1 MNKLHFFKDYLIE
14 KYGKPLY
21 RIPIDLPLSCP
32 NRENNSGRGCIYC
45 ADDGNRARHLRHN
58 LSLGGQVHDGIDY
71 ATRRYQAEPPYIA
84 YFQSFSNTYGEVEQL
99 RQYYNDVLALADFA
113 VVIIST
119 RPDCLPVPV
128 LDLLSELNNRYELWI
143 ELGVQTSNDE
153 TLEIIRRGHRFE
165 AVKQAAATLSERG
178 IRCAAHVILGLPG
191 ESASDFRQTAVDI
204 AALPF
209 SAVKIHNLLV
219 LKNTPLAKMY
229 ANPAFTPSI
238 KPLNEYEYA
247 AAAVEFLKLI
257 PDRWNIMRLTADADE
272 KEIIAPKWWMKKG
285 QFLEFFKD
293 CFDKI
298 SEGAFQGVKTEDG
311 SFTLYHPEFRQHFH
325 TVAGAETE
333 AVKKFTEPSKLEL
346 RLKEKEL
353 VTLLDI
359 GFGLGHNVV
368 EAVKVAEKTGAGRLA
383 ITTLEYDLRTLTAAQ
398 RLFPSDS
405 LHCRIISALLEN
417 GCWQGNFSEVKLIAA
432 DARKSVCELKD
443 KFDIIF
449 MDGFSPDKNPELWSF
464 DFIRQLKKL
473 ISRDGILTTY
483 SSAYP
488 VRGALLRA
496 GFNVGES
503 NPFGRKRSGTV
514 AALSRDMIE
523 IPLNEKELNIILR
536 STAGAAYRD
545 SGLDGQGSELL
556 EQRVKLVKKLRE
568 RGVPKWHK

>member
-14 KYGKPLY
+14 KYGKPLH

-32 NRENNSGRGCIYC
+32 NRENNSGQGCIYC
-45 ADDGNRARHLRHN
+45 ADDGNRARHLRHH
-58 LSLGGQVHDGIDY
+58 LSLPGQVCDGIDY
-71 ATRRYQAEPPYIA
+71 VTRRYQAEPPYIA

-99 RQYYNDVLALADFA
+99 RQYYNEVLALADFA
-113 VVIIST
+113 IVIIST
-119 RPDCLPVPV
+119 RPDCLPVQV
-128 LDLLSELNNRYELWI
+128 LDLLNELNNRYELWI
-143 ELGVQTSNDE
+143 ELGVQTSNDV
-153 TLEIIRRGHRFE
+153 TLELIRRGHRFD
-165 AVKQAAATLSERG
+165 AVKQAATALRERG

-229 ANPAFTPSI
+229 ANPAFAPSI

-247 AAAVEFLKLI
+247 TAAVDFLKLI
-257 PDRWNIMRLTADADE
+257 PDNWNIMRLTADADE

-293 CFDKI
+293 CFNKK
-298 SEGAFQGVKTEDG
+298 SAGVFQGVKTEDG

-325 TVAGAETE
+325 TIAGAETE
-333 AVKKFTEPSKLEL
+333 AVKKFIEPSKLECC
-346 RLKEKEL
+346 LKDQSL
-353 VTLLDI
+353 VKLLDI
-359 GFGLGHNVV
+359 GFGLGYNVI
-368 EAVKVAEKTGAGRLA
+368 EATKVAERVKIGRLA

-398 RLFPSDS
+398 RLFPSGS
-405 LHCRIISALLEN
+405 LNCRMISALLEN
-417 GCWQGNFSEVKLIAA
+417 GCWQGNFSEVKLISG
-432 DARKSVCELKD
+432 DARKSISKQKD
-443 KFDIIF
+443 KFHIIF

-464 DFIRQLKKL
+464 DFIRQLKTA
-473 ISRDGILTTY
+473 ISSDGILTTY

-503 NPFGRKRSGTV
+503 NSFGRKRGGTV
-514 AALSRDMIE
+514 AAMNTKMIE
-523 IPLNEKELNIILR
+523 IPLSEKDLNIILR

-545 SGLDGQGSELL
+545 PGLDKQCSELL
-556 EQRVKLVKKLRE
+556 EHRVKLVKNLRK